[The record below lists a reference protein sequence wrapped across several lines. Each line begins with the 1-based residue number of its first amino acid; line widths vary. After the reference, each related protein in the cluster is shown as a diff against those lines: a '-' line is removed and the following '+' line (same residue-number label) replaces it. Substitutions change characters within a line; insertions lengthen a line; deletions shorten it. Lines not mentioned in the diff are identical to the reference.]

1 MPKYISILRG
11 INVGGKRKIL
21 MKELKDLYKELGFT
35 NVVSY
40 IQSGNLIFN
49 ANEATISSIEQR
61 VSKAILER
69 FGYNVPVLVLSN
81 LEWKRMV
88 SENPFSSHDINKL
101 HVTLLKDLPTEY
113 DVEVFKSKDFA
124 PDLYHLNG
132 QYIYIKCDG
141 KYHQSKLSN
150 TAIERHLKVE
160 ATSRNWKTVIKIS
173 ELLNE

>member
-1 MPKYISILRG
+1 MPRYISILRG
-11 INVGGKRKIL
+11 INIGGKRKLL
-21 MKELKDLYKELGFT
+21 MTDLKQLYREFGFD

-40 IQSGNLIFN
+40 IQSGNLIFTCN
-49 ANEATISSIEQR
+49 VTNTSFIENSIA
-61 VSKAILER
+61 KAILER
-69 FGYNVPVLVLSN
+69 FGYNVPVLVFSSV
-81 LEWKRMV
+81 EWKRMT
-88 SENPFSSHDINKL
+88 SENPFSTHDINKL
-101 HVTLLKDLPTEY
+101 HVSLLKDLPTEY
-113 DVEVFKSKDFA
+113 DVEVFKSKYFT

-160 ATSRNWKTVIKIS
+160 ATTRNWKTAIKIS